1 MPEAPL
7 TGGTSPR
14 GHAVVTLLVIGAGL
28 ALLGLINV
36 GIGRDKADEHARSLA
51 AIEARADDPSTD
63 VTARDL
69 ENARG
74 KRAFYLGVQQ
84 AGWWLVAGGLAL
96 GGVGLTAAWLSERGA
111 ARAMARGVTAGPNRD
126 HASTLR

>member
-1 MPEAPL
+1 MPKAVSTRGAPA
-7 TGGTSPR
+7 R
-14 GHAVVTLLVIGAGL
+14 GHTVVTLLVIGAGL

-36 GIGRDKADEHARSLA
+36 AIGRDKADEHTRALA
-51 AIEARADDPSTD
+51 SIEARADDPSTD

-96 GGVGLTAAWLSERGA
+96 GGVGLTAAWLSERGT
-111 ARAMARGVTAGPNRD
+111 ARAMARGVTAGSTRD
-126 HASTLR
+126 PASTLR

>member
-1 MPEAPL
+1 MTEARPSRNH
-7 TGGTSPR
+7 TV
-14 GHAVVTLLVIGAGL
+14 ATLLVIGAGL
-28 ALLGLINV
+28 AILGLINV
-36 GIGRDKADEHARSLA
+36 AIGREKAAEHGRTLA
-51 AIEARADDPSTD
+51 SIEARADDPSTD

-96 GGVGLTAAWLSERGA
+96 TGVACTATWWGVRFD
-111 ARAMARGVTAGPNRD
+111 ARVTARSVTPPASADRR
-126 HASTLR
+126 STLG